1 MKEKQNSPVVVT
13 EGAFSIVGSIIKEHH
28 LTDRIDILSA
38 VCDDLEKRFPPEKL
52 EKSLSRMH
60 MSTTD
65 EILYIIDLYLMN
77 QRLKALAA

>member
-1 MKEKQNSPVVVT
+1 MDKKKNAPIVVT
-13 EGAFSIVGSIIKEHH
+13 EGAFSIIGTVIKERH
-28 LTDRIDILSA
+28 LTNRIDILSA
-38 VCDDLEKRFPPEKL
+38 VCDDLEQRFPPEKL

-77 QRLKALAA
+77 QHLKAIAS